1 MTGKMEKKW
10 RKNQKILTYFSP
22 SIKCF
27 FQRTRKCMRKEKEDL
42 ISFVILVY
50 NVAHLF
56 PFFSFGFF
64 GLDKF
69 SAVSN
74 AGM

>member
-1 MTGKMEKKW
+1 
-10 RKNQKILTYFSP
+10 
-22 SIKCF
+22 
-27 FQRTRKCMRKEKEDL
+27 MRKEKEDL
-42 ISFVILVY
+42 ILFVILVY
-50 NVAHLF
+50 NVAHHF
-56 PFFSFGFF
+56 PFFLFGFF